1 MTNAHWDPEL
11 IAGLRALAEASFP
24 KRCASCGA
32 VYEDVH
38 DYVRRTVPI
47 SETRSGLKQSSDDD
61 GRTIVEMFRNCACGS
76 TLMDFFGDRRDPSE
90 AGARRRQRFAE
101 LLTYLV
107 STGLTGV
114 VARTE
119 LLTVMHGGTSEILAR
134 VKPPKKA

>member
-1 MTNAHWDPEL
+1 MTSGHWDPEL
-11 IAGLRALAEASFP
+11 VAGLRALAEASFP

-47 SETRSGLKQSSDDD
+47 SATRSGLKQSSDDD
-61 GRTIVEMFRNCACGS
+61 GQTIVEMFRNCACGS
-76 TLMDFFGDRRDPSE
+76 TLMDFFNDRRDPSE

-107 STGLTGV
+107 GAGLDNA
-114 VARTE
+114 VARAE
-119 LLTVMHGGTSEILAR
+119 LLKVMHGGTSEVLAR
-134 VKPPKKA
+134 VKPPKKG